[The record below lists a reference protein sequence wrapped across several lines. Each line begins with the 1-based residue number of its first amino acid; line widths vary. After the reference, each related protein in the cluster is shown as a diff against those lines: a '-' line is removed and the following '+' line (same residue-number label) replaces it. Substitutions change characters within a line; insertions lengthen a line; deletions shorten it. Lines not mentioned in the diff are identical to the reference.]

1 MNENN
6 TPFTSGDDTN
16 QPMQPEQNTT
26 AAQTNNPVNAGM
38 PAASEIPAQE
48 GTPLTPASQEAVFQE
63 TKQQPQ
69 FSQQAQQGG
78 APYAQSSQPA
88 VNSAGAPAT
97 KVQKK
102 QGTGHFWRGFLG
114 GVVGAAIV
122 AAILLVV
129 LAVFGTFGLF
139 ANRGGQTEGSQ
150 AGRVIDIEAA
160 GEDVKI
166 AEAVAAKCLPSVAS
180 ISVTTA
186 NGAGVGSGVV
196 YDTSGNIITNNHVIE
211 GAESINVTINDKS
224 YEGTVVGT
232 DAGSDIA
239 VVKIDPGSDTLTPME
254 VANSDDIVVGE
265 WVMSL
270 GSPFGLDQSV
280 STGIVSSMYR
290 STILQGQ
297 SGNTI
302 YTNLIQTD
310 AAINPGNSGGALV
323 DKEGKLIG
331 INSTIMSAS
340 GSSSGVG
347 FAIPSNLATETANTL
362 IAGKK
367 VEHPTLGVSV
377 TTVTAQIAARNK
389 LPVSQGADIQSVEA
403 GSAAASAGLQQ
414 GDIITQV
421 GDSEIASADALTLAV
436 RSHKVGDTVS
446 ITYYRGSEKRTV
458 DVTLASDNGV
468 DPQQNNNTNN
478 SQSQINPFG
487 NGNGNSGNGNSG
499 NGNSGN
505 GSNGLDSLEDLLKRL
520 Q

>member
-6 TPFTSGDDTN
+6 TPFTSGNGTN

-26 AAQTNNPVNAGM
+26 AASQNNPVNTDS
-38 PAASEIPAQE
+38 PVASEIPAQE
-48 GTPLTPASQEAVFQE
+48 GMPTTPPSQEASFQE

-69 FSQQAQQGG
+69 FTQQNLQGG
-78 APYAQSSQPA
+78 APNTQPSQPGQTFPA
-88 VNSAGAPAT
+88 SPVKKMRKKWGA
-97 KVQKK
+97 
-102 QGTGHFWRGFLG
+102 GHFWRGFLG
-114 GVVGAAIV
+114 GVAGAAVV
-122 AAILLVV
+122 AIILLVV
-129 LAVFGTFGLF
+129 LTVFGAFGLF
-139 ANRGGQTEGSQ
+139 TSKGGQTEGSQ

-166 AEAVAAKCLPSVAS
+166 AEAVAAKCLPSIAS

-186 NGAGVGSGVV
+186 SGSGVGSGVV
-196 YDTSGNIITNNHVIE
+196 YDTNGNIITNNHVIE

-224 YEGTVVGT
+224 YEGTVVGS

-254 VANSDDIVVGE
+254 IANSDDIVVGE

-280 STGIVSSMYR
+280 STGIVSSLYR

-323 DKEGKLIG
+323 DREGKLIG
-331 INSTIMSAS
+331 INSTIMSSS

-347 FAIPSNLATETANTL
+347 FAIPSNMATETANTL

-377 TTVTAQIAARNK
+377 TTVTAQIAARNN

-421 GDSEIASADALTLAV
+421 GDTEIASADALTLAV
-436 RSHKVGDTVS
+436 RSHKVGDTVT
-446 ITYYRGSEKRTV
+446 ITYYRGSEKHTV

-468 DPQQNNNTNN
+468 DPQQNTNN
-478 SQSQINPFG
+478 SQSQTNPFG
-487 NGNGNSGNGNSG
+487 NENGKSG